1 MRLKRRI
8 FFVINVSEKGYLSV
22 EKIDKVF
29 LLVKNHISDYFQNFG
44 KFFKRVLLLFTQDY
58 VETAMFILFCTI
70 ITAATTS
77 LLKKLLIKA
86 MMLVS
91 GVTYIAPV
99 NLKQVLFNPLSI
111 LMMLVFAVIVTLMS
125 LFEIAGLLHTFS
137 VAQAGCETNLTCMFM
152 AGFRACKKALNPRNW
167 PIMLFILVLF
177 PLTKILPLSG
187 STFKLI
193 LPGFVNQTIDY
204 TKWLN
209 VLYYVLY
216 WVLMLFLVIYL
227 FSINN
232 FVLRKESFF
241 KSCTKSRK
249 LCKGHVVEVLLN
261 LLILTAILNFAI
273 NSVSSIIVVNWE
285 ELMSFM
291 RRTGNVVAK
300 SEAVGT
306 YTYALRQIL
315 KSFVSPAINNAAL
328 TVLFYK
334 FLDDK
339 TKKETVSS
347 EVHELKEYSMK
358 RTVAFVVSLAVVSL
372 VIVGVI
378 TYRYAYLF
386 ESVDRPLVCA
396 HRGDNVNAPEN
407 TMPAFELAASE
418 NLKWIEL
425 DVHQTSDGVIVCN
438 HDSTIKRVTGRN
450 IAIHDITYEDLSK
463 IELGSWMPGEYEHV
477 KIATLRE
484 ALELAKEN
492 GMSVQVELKGHPDD
506 KNFEENVLE
515 VINSTGMH
523 DDVMVICQDASRLER
538 IMELDPTITKGYC
551 MVIAVGDLNDI
562 EYTDNIT
569 IEESYVTPELVRAMH
584 EKGIKVFCWTVDL
597 DDTVQYLVSC
607 DVDVIGTDNPM
618 LINNALDKADYSGGL
633 SRACHI
639 LMHMIANMDK

>member
-1 MRLKRRI
+1 M
-8 FFVINVSEKGYLSV
+8 

-29 LLVKNHISDYFQNFG
+29 LILRRRITEYFQGFG
-44 KFFKRVLLLFTQDY
+44 RFFKRVLLLFTQDY
-58 VETAMFILFCTI
+58 VETALFILFCTI

-77 LLKKLLIKA
+77 ILKKLLVKA

-99 NLKQVLFNPLSI
+99 NLKQVLLNPLSI
-111 LMMLVFAVIVTLMS
+111 IMMLLFAVIVTLMS

-137 VAQAGCETNLTCMFM
+137 VAQAGRETNLTCMFM
-152 AGFRACKKALNPRNW
+152 AGFRACWKALNPRNW
-167 PIMLFILVLF
+167 PIMVFILVLV
-177 PLTKILPLSG
+177 PLTKLLPLSG

-216 WVLMLFLVIYL
+216 WVLILFLAVYI
-227 FSINN
+227 FSING
-232 FVLRKESFF
+232 FVLQKESFF
-241 KSCTKSRK
+241 KSCSKSRK
-249 LCKGHVVEVLLN
+249 LCKGHVIEVLLN
-261 LLILTAILNFAI
+261 MFLLTVILNFAI
-273 NSVSSIIVVNWE
+273 NSVSSIIVVNGE

-306 YTYALRQIL
+306 YTYALRQVL
-315 KSFVSPAINNAAL
+315 KSFLSPAINNAAL

-372 VIVGVI
+372 AIIGVM
-378 TYRYAYLF
+378 TYRYSYLF

-450 IAIHDITYEDLSK
+450 LAIHDATYEDLSK
-463 IELGSWMPGEYEHV
+463 IELGPWMPGEYEHV
-477 KIATLRE
+477 HICTLRE

-492 GMSVQVELKGHPDD
+492 DMNVQVELKGHPAD
-506 KNFEENVLE
+506 KNFEENVIK
-515 VINSTGMH
+515 VINETGMH
-523 DDVMVICQDASRLER
+523 DNVMIIAQDASRLMR
-538 IMELDPTITKGYC
+538 VMEIDPTITKGYC

-569 IEESYVTPELVRAMH
+569 IEETYVTPELVRAMH

-633 SRACHI
+633 SRAAHI

>member
-1 MRLKRRI
+1 MKRRI
-8 FFVINVSEKGYLSV
+8 FIHIDRFPGKGIRM

-29 LLVKNHISDYFQNFG
+29 LILRRRITEYFQGFG
-44 KFFKRVLLLFTQDY
+44 RFFKRVLLLFTQDY
-58 VETAMFILFCTI
+58 VETALFILFCTI

-77 LLKKLLIKA
+77 ILKKLLVKA

-99 NLKQVLFNPLSI
+99 NLKQVLLNPLSI
-111 LMMLVFAVIVTLMS
+111 IMMLLFAVIVTLMS

-137 VAQAGCETNLTCMFM
+137 VAQAGRETNLTCMFM
-152 AGFRACKKALNPRNW
+152 AGFRACWKALNPRNW
-167 PIMLFILVLF
+167 PIMVFILVLV
-177 PLTKILPLSG
+177 PLTKLLPLSG

-216 WVLMLFLVIYL
+216 WVLILFLAVYI
-227 FSINN
+227 FSING
-232 FVLRKESFF
+232 FVLQKESFF
-241 KSCTKSRK
+241 KSCSKSRK
-249 LCKGHVVEVLLN
+249 LCKGHVIEVLLN
-261 LLILTAILNFAI
+261 MFLLTVILNFVI
-273 NSVSSIIVVNWE
+273 NSVSSIIVVNGE

-306 YTYALRQIL
+306 YTYALRQVL
-315 KSFVSPAINNAAL
+315 KSFLSPAINNAAL

-347 EVHELKEYSMK
+347 EVHELKDYSMK

-372 VIVGVI
+372 AIIGVM
-378 TYRYAYLF
+378 TYRYSYLF

-450 IAIHDITYEDLSK
+450 LAIHDVTYEDLSK
-463 IELGSWMPGEYEHV
+463 IELGPWMPGEYEHV
-477 KIATLRE
+477 HICTLRE

-492 GMSVQVELKGHPDD
+492 DMNVQVELKGHPAD
-506 KNFEENVLE
+506 KNFEENVIK
-515 VINSTGMH
+515 VINETGMH
-523 DDVMVICQDASRLER
+523 DNVMIIAQDASRLMR
-538 IMELDPTITKGYC
+538 VMEIDPTITKGYC

-569 IEESYVTPELVRAMH
+569 IEETYVTPELVRAMH

-633 SRACHI
+633 SRAAHI

>member
-1 MRLKRRI
+1 M
-8 FFVINVSEKGYLSV
+8 

-29 LLVKNHISDYFQNFG
+29 LILRRRITEYFQGFG
-44 KFFKRVLLLFTQDY
+44 RFFKRVLLLFTQDY
-58 VETAMFILFCTI
+58 VETALFILFCTI

-77 LLKKLLIKA
+77 ILKKLLVKA

-99 NLKQVLFNPLSI
+99 NLKQVLLNPLSI
-111 LMMLVFAVIVTLMS
+111 IMMLLFAVIVTLMS

-137 VAQAGCETNLTCMFM
+137 VAQAGRETNLTCMFM
-152 AGFRACKKALNPRNW
+152 AGFRACWKALNPRNW
-167 PIMLFILVLF
+167 PIMVFILVLV
-177 PLTKILPLSG
+177 PLTKLLPLSG

-216 WVLMLFLVIYL
+216 WVLILFLAVYI
-227 FSINN
+227 FSING
-232 FVLRKESFF
+232 FVLQKESFF
-241 KSCTKSRK
+241 KSCSKSRK
-249 LCKGHVVEVLLN
+249 LCKGHVIEVLLN
-261 LLILTAILNFAI
+261 MFLLTVILNFVI
-273 NSVSSIIVVNWE
+273 NSVSSIIVVNGE

-306 YTYALRQIL
+306 YTYALRQVL
-315 KSFVSPAINNAAL
+315 KSFLSPAINNAAL

-347 EVHELKEYSMK
+347 EVHELKDYSMK

-372 VIVGVI
+372 AIIGVM
-378 TYRYAYLF
+378 TYRYSYLF

-450 IAIHDITYEDLSK
+450 LAIHDVTYEDLSK
-463 IELGSWMPGEYEHV
+463 IELGPWMPGEYEHV
-477 KIATLRE
+477 HICTLRE

-492 GMSVQVELKGHPDD
+492 DMNVQVELKGHPAD
-506 KNFEENVLE
+506 KNFEENVIK
-515 VINSTGMH
+515 VINETGMH
-523 DDVMVICQDASRLER
+523 DNVMIIAQDASRLMR
-538 IMELDPTITKGYC
+538 VMEIDPTITKGYC

-569 IEESYVTPELVRAMH
+569 IEETYVTPELVRAMH

-633 SRACHI
+633 SRAAHI

>member
-1 MRLKRRI
+1 M
-8 FFVINVSEKGYLSV
+8 

-29 LLVKNHISDYFQNFG
+29 LILRRRITEYFQGFG
-44 KFFKRVLLLFTQDY
+44 RFFKRVLLLFTQDY
-58 VETAMFILFCTI
+58 VETALFILFCTI

-77 LLKKLLIKA
+77 ILKKLLVKA

-99 NLKQVLFNPLSI
+99 NLKQVLLNPLSI
-111 LMMLVFAVIVTLMS
+111 IMMLLFAVIVTLMS

-137 VAQAGCETNLTCMFM
+137 VAQAGRETNLTCMFM
-152 AGFRACKKALNPRNW
+152 AGFRACWKALNPRNW
-167 PIMLFILVLF
+167 PIMVFILVLV
-177 PLTKILPLSG
+177 PLTKLLPLSG

-216 WVLMLFLVIYL
+216 WVLILFLAVYI
-227 FSINN
+227 FSING
-232 FVLRKESFF
+232 FVLQKESFF
-241 KSCTKSRK
+241 KSCSKSRK
-249 LCKGHVVEVLLN
+249 LCKGHVIEVLLN
-261 LLILTAILNFAI
+261 MFLLTVILNFVI
-273 NSVSSIIVVNWE
+273 NSVSSIIVVNGE

-306 YTYALRQIL
+306 YTYALRQVI
-315 KSFVSPAINNAAL
+315 KSFLSPAINDAAL

-334 FLDDK
+334 CLDDK

-372 VIVGVI
+372 AIIGVM
-378 TYRYAYLF
+378 TYRYSYLF

-450 IAIHDITYEDLSK
+450 LAIHDVTYEDLSK
-463 IELGSWMPGEYEHV
+463 IELGPWMPGEYEHV
-477 KIATLRE
+477 HICTLRE

-492 GMSVQVELKGHPDD
+492 DMNVQVELKGHPAD
-506 KNFEENVLE
+506 KNFEENVIK
-515 VINSTGMH
+515 VINETGMH
-523 DDVMVICQDASRLER
+523 DNVMIIAQDASRLMR
-538 IMELDPTITKGYC
+538 VMEIDPTITKGYC

-569 IEESYVTPELVRAMH
+569 IEETYVTPELVRAMH

-633 SRACHI
+633 SRAAHI

>member
-1 MRLKRRI
+1 M
-8 FFVINVSEKGYLSV
+8 

-29 LLVKNHISDYFQNFG
+29 MMLRRRVTELFQSFG
-44 KFFKRVLLLFTQDY
+44 HFFKRVLLLFTQDY
-58 VETAMFILFCTI
+58 VETALFILFCTI

-77 LLKKLLIKA
+77 LLKKLLVRA

-91 GVTYIAPV
+91 GETYIAPV
-99 NLKQVLFNPLSI
+99 NLNKVLLNPLSI
-111 LMMLVFAVIVTLMS
+111 LMMLIFAVIVTLMS

-137 VAQAGCETNLTCMFM
+137 VAQAGRETNLTCMFM
-152 AGFRACKKALNPRNW
+152 AGFRACWKALNPRNW
-167 PIMLFILVLF
+167 PIMIFILVLF
-177 PLTKILPLSG
+177 PLTKLLPLSG
-187 STFKLI
+187 STFKLV

-209 VLYYVLY
+209 VLYIVLY
-216 WVLMLFLVIYL
+216 WVLILFLAVYI
-227 FSINN
+227 FSVNG
-232 FVLRKESFF
+232 FVLQKESFF
-241 KSCTKSRK
+241 KSCSKSRK
-249 LCKGHVVEVLLN
+249 LCKGHVIEVLFN
-261 LLILTAILNFAI
+261 MFLLTVILNFAI
-273 NSVSSIIVVNWE
+273 NSISSILVVNGE
-285 ELMSFM
+285 ELMSFF

-315 KSFVSPAINNAAL
+315 KSFLSPAINNAAL

-372 VIVGVI
+372 CIIGFM

-450 IAIHDITYEDLSK
+450 LAIHDVTYEELSK
-463 IELGSWMPGEYEHV
+463 IELGPWMPGEYEHV
-477 KIATLRE
+477 HICTLRE

-492 GMSVQVELKGHPDD
+492 DMNVQVELKGHPAD
-506 KNFEENVLE
+506 KNFEENVLA
-515 VINSTGMH
+515 VINETGMH
-523 DDVMVICQDASRLER
+523 DNVMVIAQDASRLKR
-538 IMELDPTITKGYC
+538 VMKLDPTITKGYC
-551 MVIAVGDLNDI
+551 MVIAVGDLYDI

-618 LINNALDKADYSGGL
+618 LINNALDKADYTGGL
-633 SRACHI
+633 SRIGHI

>member
-1 MRLKRRI
+1 M
-8 FFVINVSEKGYLSV
+8 

-29 LLVKNHISDYFQNFG
+29 AILKRHVADYFQGFG
-44 KFFKRVLLLFTQDY
+44 HFFKRVLLLFTQDY
-58 VETAMFILFCTI
+58 IETALFILFCTI
-70 ITAATTS
+70 ITASATS
-77 LLKKLLIKA
+77 ILKKLLVKA

-111 LMMLVFAVIVTLMS
+111 LMMLIFAVIVTLMS

-152 AGFRACKKALNPRNW
+152 AGFRACKKALHPRNW
-167 PIMLFILVLF
+167 PIMIFILVLF
-177 PLTKILPLSG
+177 PLTKLLPLSG

-209 VLYYVLY
+209 VLYIVLY
-216 WVLMLFLVIYL
+216 WVLILFLAVYI
-227 FSINN
+227 FSVNG
-232 FVLRKESFF
+232 FVLQKDSFF
-241 KSCTKSRK
+241 KSCSKSRK
-249 LCKGHVVEVLLN
+249 LCKGHVIEVLLN
-261 LLILTAILNFAI
+261 MFILTLILNFAI
-273 NSVSSIIVVNWE
+273 NSVSSILVVNSE
-285 ELMSFM
+285 ELMSFL

-315 KSFVSPAINNAAL
+315 KSFLSPAINNAAL

-339 TKKETVSS
+339 TKKETVSN
-347 EVHELKEYSMK
+347 EVHQLKQYSMK
-358 RTVAFVVSLAVVSL
+358 RTVAFVVSLAVLSL
-372 VIVGVI
+372 IIIGAM
-378 TYRYAYLF
+378 TYRYSYLF

-450 IAIHDITYEDLSK
+450 LAIHDVTYEELSR
-463 IELGSWMPGEYEHV
+463 IELGPWMPGEYEHV
-477 KIATLRE
+477 HICTLRE

-492 GMSVQVELKGHPDD
+492 DMNVQVELKGHADD
-506 KNFEENVLE
+506 KNFEENVLA
-515 VINSTGMH
+515 VINETGMH
-523 DDVMVICQDASRLER
+523 DDVMVICQDASRLQR

-633 SRACHI
+633 ARAAHI

>member
-1 MRLKRRI
+1 MLRRR
-8 FFVINVSEKGYLSV
+8 VTEL
-22 EKIDKVF
+22 
-29 LLVKNHISDYFQNFG
+29 FQSFG
-44 KFFKRVLLLFTQDY
+44 HFFKRVLLLFTQDY
-58 VETAMFILFCTI
+58 VETALFILFCTI

-77 LLKKLLIKA
+77 LLKKLLVRA

-91 GVTYIAPV
+91 GETYIAPV
-99 NLKQVLFNPLSI
+99 NLNKVLLNPLSI
-111 LMMLVFAVIVTLMS
+111 LMMLIFAVIVTLMS

-137 VAQAGCETNLTCMFM
+137 VAQAGRETNLTCMFM
-152 AGFRACKKALNPRNW
+152 AGFRACWKALNPRNW
-167 PIMLFILVLF
+167 PIMIFILVLF
-177 PLTKILPLSG
+177 PLTKLLPLSG
-187 STFKLI
+187 STFKLV

-209 VLYYVLY
+209 VLYIVLY
-216 WVLMLFLVIYL
+216 WVLILFLAVYI
-227 FSINN
+227 FSVNG
-232 FVLRKESFF
+232 FVLQKESFF
-241 KSCTKSRK
+241 KSCSKSRK
-249 LCKGHVVEVLLN
+249 LCKGHVIEVLFN
-261 LLILTAILNFAI
+261 MFLLTVILNFAI
-273 NSVSSIIVVNWE
+273 NSISSILVVNGE
-285 ELMSFM
+285 ELMSFF

-315 KSFVSPAINNAAL
+315 KSFLSPAINNAAL

-372 VIVGVI
+372 CIIGFM

-450 IAIHDITYEDLSK
+450 LAIHDVTYEELSK
-463 IELGSWMPGEYEHV
+463 IELGPWMPGEYEHV
-477 KIATLRE
+477 HICTLRE

-492 GMSVQVELKGHPDD
+492 DMNVQVELKGHPAD
-506 KNFEENVLE
+506 KNFEENVLA
-515 VINSTGMH
+515 VINETGMH
-523 DDVMVICQDASRLER
+523 DNVMVIAQDASRLKR
-538 IMELDPTITKGYC
+538 VMKLDPTITKGYC
-551 MVIAVGDLNDI
+551 MVIAVGDLYDI

-618 LINNALDKADYSGGL
+618 LINNALDKADYTGGL
-633 SRACHI
+633 SRIGHI

>member
-1 MRLKRRI
+1 
-8 FFVINVSEKGYLSV
+8 
-22 EKIDKVF
+22 
-29 LLVKNHISDYFQNFG
+29 
-44 KFFKRVLLLFTQDY
+44 
-58 VETAMFILFCTI
+58 
-70 ITAATTS
+70 
-77 LLKKLLIKA
+77 
-86 MMLVS
+86 
-91 GVTYIAPV
+91 
-99 NLKQVLFNPLSI
+99 
-111 LMMLVFAVIVTLMS
+111 
-125 LFEIAGLLHTFS
+125 
-137 VAQAGCETNLTCMFM
+137 M
-152 AGFRACKKALNPRNW
+152 AGFRACWKALNPRNW
-167 PIMLFILVLF
+167 PMMIFILVLF
-177 PLTKILPLSG
+177 PLTKLLPLSG

-209 VLYYVLY
+209 ILYIVLY
-216 WVLMLFLVIYL
+216 WVLIIFLTVYI
-227 FSINN
+227 FSING
-232 FVLRKESFF
+232 FVLQKESFF
-241 KSCTKSRK
+241 KSCSLSRK
-249 LCKGHVVEVLLN
+249 LCKGHLIEVFLNMFLL
-261 LLILTAILNFAI
+261 TVILNFAI
-273 NSVSSIIVVNWE
+273 NSVSSIIVVNGE

-306 YTYALRQIL
+306 YTYALRQVL
-315 KSFVSPAINNAAL
+315 KSFLSPAINNAAL

-372 VIVGVI
+372 AIIGVM
-378 TYRYAYLF
+378 TYRYAYLL

-450 IAIHDITYEDLSK
+450 LAIHDATYEDLSK
-463 IELGSWMPGEYEHV
+463 IELGPWMPGEYEHV
-477 KIATLRE
+477 HICTLRE

-492 GMSVQVELKGHPDD
+492 DMNVQVELKGHPAD
-506 KNFEENVLE
+506 KNFEENVIK
-515 VINSTGMH
+515 VINETGMH
-523 DDVMVICQDASRLER
+523 DNVMIIAQDASRLMR
-538 IMELDPTITKGYC
+538 VMEIDPTITKGYC

-569 IEESYVTPELVRAMH
+569 IEETYVTPELVRAMH

-633 SRACHI
+633 SRAAHI

>member
-1 MRLKRRI
+1 MKRRI
-8 FFVINVSEKGYLSV
+8 FIHIDRFPGKGIRM

-29 LLVKNHISDYFQNFG
+29 LILRRRITEYFQGFG
-44 KFFKRVLLLFTQDY
+44 RFFKRVLLLFTQDY
-58 VETAMFILFCTI
+58 VETALFILFCTI

-77 LLKKLLIKA
+77 ILKKLLVKA

-99 NLKQVLFNPLSI
+99 NLKQVLLNPLSI
-111 LMMLVFAVIVTLMS
+111 IMMLLFAVIVTLMS

-137 VAQAGCETNLTCMFM
+137 VAQAGRETNLTCMFM
-152 AGFRACKKALNPRNW
+152 AGFRACWKALNPRNW
-167 PIMLFILVLF
+167 PIMVFILVLV
-177 PLTKILPLSG
+177 PLTKLLPLSG

-216 WVLMLFLVIYL
+216 WVLILFLAVYI
-227 FSINN
+227 FSING
-232 FVLRKESFF
+232 FVLQKESFF
-241 KSCTKSRK
+241 KSCSKSRK
-249 LCKGHVVEVLLN
+249 LCKGHVIEVLLN
-261 LLILTAILNFAI
+261 MFLLTVILNFTI
-273 NSVSSIIVVNWE
+273 NSVSSIIVVNGE

-306 YTYALRQIL
+306 YTYALRQVL
-315 KSFVSPAINNAAL
+315 KSFLSPAINNAAL

-372 VIVGVI
+372 AIIGVM
-378 TYRYAYLF
+378 TYRYSYLF

-450 IAIHDITYEDLSK
+450 LAIHDVTYEDLSK
-463 IELGSWMPGEYEHV
+463 IELGPWMPGEYEHV
-477 KIATLRE
+477 HICTLRE

-492 GMSVQVELKGHPDD
+492 DMNVQVELKGHPAD
-506 KNFEENVLE
+506 KNFEENVIK
-515 VINSTGMH
+515 VINETGMH
-523 DDVMVICQDASRLER
+523 DNVMIIAQDASRLMR
-538 IMELDPTITKGYC
+538 VMEIDPTITKGYC

-569 IEESYVTPELVRAMH
+569 IEETYVTPELVRAMH
-584 EKGIKVFCWTVDL
+584 ENGIKVFCWTVDL

-633 SRACHI
+633 SRAAHI

>member
-1 MRLKRRI
+1 MMLRRR
-8 FFVINVSEKGYLSV
+8 VTEL
-22 EKIDKVF
+22 
-29 LLVKNHISDYFQNFG
+29 FQSFG
-44 KFFKRVLLLFTQDY
+44 HFFKRVLLLFTQDY
-58 VETAMFILFCTI
+58 VETALFILFCTI

-77 LLKKLLIKA
+77 LLKKLLVRA

-91 GVTYIAPV
+91 GETYIAPV
-99 NLKQVLFNPLSI
+99 NLNKVLLNPLSI
-111 LMMLVFAVIVTLMS
+111 LMMLIFAVIVTLMS

-137 VAQAGCETNLTCMFM
+137 VAQAGRETNLTCMFM
-152 AGFRACKKALNPRNW
+152 AGFRACWKALNPRNW
-167 PIMLFILVLF
+167 PIMIFILVLF
-177 PLTKILPLSG
+177 PLTKLLPLSG
-187 STFKLI
+187 STFKLV

-209 VLYYVLY
+209 VLYIVLY
-216 WVLMLFLVIYL
+216 WVLILFLAVYI
-227 FSINN
+227 FSVNG
-232 FVLRKESFF
+232 FVLQKESFF
-241 KSCTKSRK
+241 KSCSKSRK
-249 LCKGHVVEVLLN
+249 LCKGHVIEVLFN
-261 LLILTAILNFAI
+261 MFLLTVILNFAI
-273 NSVSSIIVVNWE
+273 NSISSILVVNGE
-285 ELMSFM
+285 ELMSFF

-315 KSFVSPAINNAAL
+315 KSFLSPAINNAAL

-372 VIVGVI
+372 CIIGFM

-450 IAIHDITYEDLSK
+450 LAIHDVTYEELSK
-463 IELGSWMPGEYEHV
+463 IELGPWMPGEYEHV
-477 KIATLRE
+477 HICTLRE

-492 GMSVQVELKGHPDD
+492 DMNVQVELKGHPAD
-506 KNFEENVLE
+506 KNFEENVLA
-515 VINSTGMH
+515 VINETGMH
-523 DDVMVICQDASRLER
+523 DNVMVIAQDASRLKR
-538 IMELDPTITKGYC
+538 VMKLDPTITKGYC
-551 MVIAVGDLNDI
+551 MVIAVGDLYDI
-562 EYTDNIT
+562 EYTDNIA

-618 LINNALDKADYSGGL
+618 LINNALDKADYTGGL
-633 SRACHI
+633 SRIGHI

>member
-1 MRLKRRI
+1 M
-8 FFVINVSEKGYLSV
+8 

-29 LLVKNHISDYFQNFG
+29 LILRRRITEYFQGFG
-44 KFFKRVLLLFTQDY
+44 RFFKRVLLLFTQDY
-58 VETAMFILFCTI
+58 VETALFILFCTI

-77 LLKKLLIKA
+77 ILKKLLVKA

-99 NLKQVLFNPLSI
+99 NLKQVLLNPLSI
-111 LMMLVFAVIVTLMS
+111 IMMLLFAVIVTLMS

-137 VAQAGCETNLTCMFM
+137 VAQAGRETNLTCMFM
-152 AGFRACKKALNPRNW
+152 AGFRACWKALNPRNW
-167 PIMLFILVLF
+167 PIMVFILVLV
-177 PLTKILPLSG
+177 PLTKLLPLSG

-216 WVLMLFLVIYL
+216 WVLILFLAVYI
-227 FSINN
+227 FSING
-232 FVLRKESFF
+232 FVLQKESFF
-241 KSCTKSRK
+241 KSCSKSRK
-249 LCKGHVVEVLLN
+249 LCKGHVIEVLLN
-261 LLILTAILNFAI
+261 MFLLTVILNFVI
-273 NSVSSIIVVNWE
+273 NSVSSIIVVNGE

-306 YTYALRQIL
+306 YTYALRQVL
-315 KSFVSPAINNAAL
+315 KSFLSPAINNAAL

-372 VIVGVI
+372 AIIGVM
-378 TYRYAYLF
+378 TYRYSYLF

-450 IAIHDITYEDLSK
+450 LAIHDVTYEDLSK
-463 IELGSWMPGEYEHV
+463 IELGPWMPGEYEHV
-477 KIATLRE
+477 HICTLRE

-492 GMSVQVELKGHPDD
+492 DMNVQVELKGHPAD
-506 KNFEENVLE
+506 KNFEENVIN
-515 VINSTGMH
+515 VINETGMH
-523 DDVMVICQDASRLER
+523 DNVMIIAQDASRLMR
-538 IMELDPTITKGYC
+538 VMEIDPTITKGYC

-569 IEESYVTPELVRAMH
+569 IEETYVTPELVRAMH

-633 SRACHI
+633 SRAAHI

>member
-1 MRLKRRI
+1 M
-8 FFVINVSEKGYLSV
+8 

-29 LLVKNHISDYFQNFG
+29 LILRRRITEYFQGFG
-44 KFFKRVLLLFTQDY
+44 RFFKRVLLLFTQDY
-58 VETAMFILFCTI
+58 VETALFILFCTI

-77 LLKKLLIKA
+77 ILKKLLVKA

-111 LMMLVFAVIVTLMS
+111 IMMLLFAVIVTLMS

-137 VAQAGCETNLTCMFM
+137 VAQAGRETNLTCMFM
-152 AGFRACKKALNPRNW
+152 AGFRACWKALNPRNW
-167 PIMLFILVLF
+167 PIMVFILVLV
-177 PLTKILPLSG
+177 PLTKLLPLSG

-216 WVLMLFLVIYL
+216 WVLILFLAVYI
-227 FSINN
+227 FSING
-232 FVLRKESFF
+232 FVLQKESFF
-241 KSCTKSRK
+241 KSCSKSRK
-249 LCKGHVVEVLLN
+249 LCKGHVIEVLLN
-261 LLILTAILNFAI
+261 MFLLTVILNFAI
-273 NSVSSIIVVNWE
+273 NSVSSIIVVNGE

-306 YTYALRQIL
+306 YTYALRQVL
-315 KSFVSPAINNAAL
+315 KSFLSPAINNAAL

-372 VIVGVI
+372 AIIGVM
-378 TYRYAYLF
+378 TYRYSYLF

-450 IAIHDITYEDLSK
+450 LAIHDVTYEDLSK
-463 IELGSWMPGEYEHV
+463 IELGPWMPGEYEHV
-477 KIATLRE
+477 HICTLRE

-492 GMSVQVELKGHPDD
+492 DMNVQVELKGHPAD
-506 KNFEENVLE
+506 KNFEENVIK
-515 VINSTGMH
+515 VINETGMH
-523 DDVMVICQDASRLER
+523 DNVMIIAQDASRLMR
-538 IMELDPTITKGYC
+538 VMEIDPTITKGYC

-569 IEESYVTPELVRAMH
+569 IEETYVTPELVRAMH

-633 SRACHI
+633 SRAAHI

>member
-1 MRLKRRI
+1 MKRRI
-8 FFVINVSEKGYLSV
+8 FIHIDRFPGKGIRM

-29 LLVKNHISDYFQNFG
+29 LILRRRITEYFQGFG
-44 KFFKRVLLLFTQDY
+44 RFFERVLLLFTQDY
-58 VETAMFILFCTI
+58 VETALFILFCTI

-77 LLKKLLIKA
+77 ILKKLLVKG

-99 NLKQVLFNPLSI
+99 NLKQVLLNPLSI
-111 LMMLVFAVIVTLMS
+111 IMMLLFAVIVTLMS

-137 VAQAGCETNLTCMFM
+137 VAQAGREMNLTCMFM
-152 AGFRACKKALNPRNW
+152 AGFRACWKALNPRNW
-167 PIMLFILVLF
+167 PIMVFILVLV
-177 PLTKILPLSG
+177 PLTKLLPLSG

-216 WVLMLFLVIYL
+216 WVLILFLAVYI
-227 FSINN
+227 FSING
-232 FVLRKESFF
+232 FVLQKESFF
-241 KSCTKSRK
+241 KSCSKSRK
-249 LCKGHVVEVLLN
+249 LCKGHVIEVLLN
-261 LLILTAILNFAI
+261 MFLLTVILNFTI
-273 NSVSSIIVVNWE
+273 NSVSSIIVVNGE

-306 YTYALRQIL
+306 YTYALRQVL
-315 KSFVSPAINNAAL
+315 KSFLSPAINNAAL

-372 VIVGVI
+372 AIIGVM
-378 TYRYAYLF
+378 TYRYSYLF

-450 IAIHDITYEDLSK
+450 LAIHDVTYEDLSK
-463 IELGSWMPGEYEHV
+463 IELGPWMPGEYEHV
-477 KIATLRE
+477 HICTLRE

-492 GMSVQVELKGHPDD
+492 DMNVQVELKGHPAD
-506 KNFEENVLE
+506 KNFEENVIK
-515 VINSTGMH
+515 VINETGMH
-523 DDVMVICQDASRLER
+523 DNVMIIAQDASRLMR
-538 IMELDPTITKGYC
+538 VMEIDPTITKGYC

-569 IEESYVTPELVRAMH
+569 IEETYVTPELVRAMH

-633 SRACHI
+633 SRAAHI

>member
-1 MRLKRRI
+1 M
-8 FFVINVSEKGYLSV
+8 

-29 LLVKNHISDYFQNFG
+29 LILRRRITEYFQGFG
-44 KFFKRVLLLFTQDY
+44 RFFKRVLLLFTQDY
-58 VETAMFILFCTI
+58 VETALFILFCTI

-77 LLKKLLIKA
+77 ILKKLLVKA

-111 LMMLVFAVIVTLMS
+111 IMMLLFAVIVTLMS

-137 VAQAGCETNLTCMFM
+137 VAQAGRETNLTCMFM
-152 AGFRACKKALNPRNW
+152 AGFRACWKALNPRNW
-167 PIMLFILVLF
+167 PIMVFILVLV
-177 PLTKILPLSG
+177 PLTKLLPLSG

-216 WVLMLFLVIYL
+216 WVLILFLAVYI
-227 FSINN
+227 FSING
-232 FVLRKESFF
+232 FVLQKESFF
-241 KSCTKSRK
+241 KSCSKSRK
-249 LCKGHVVEVLLN
+249 LCKGHVIEVLLN
-261 LLILTAILNFAI
+261 MFLLTVILNFVI
-273 NSVSSIIVVNWE
+273 NSVSSIIVVNGE

-306 YTYALRQIL
+306 YTYALRQVL
-315 KSFVSPAINNAAL
+315 KSFLSPAINNAAL

-372 VIVGVI
+372 AIIGVM
-378 TYRYAYLF
+378 TYRYSYLF

-450 IAIHDITYEDLSK
+450 LAIHDVTYEDLSK
-463 IELGSWMPGEYEHV
+463 IELGPWMPGEYEHV
-477 KIATLRE
+477 HICTLRE

-492 GMSVQVELKGHPDD
+492 DMNVQVELKGHPAD
-506 KNFEENVLE
+506 KNFEENVIK
-515 VINSTGMH
+515 VINETGMH
-523 DDVMVICQDASRLER
+523 DNVMIIAQDASRLMR
-538 IMELDPTITKGYC
+538 VMEIDPTITKGYC

-569 IEESYVTPELVRAMH
+569 IEETYVTPELVRAMH

-633 SRACHI
+633 SRAAHI

>member
-1 MRLKRRI
+1 MKRRI
-8 FFVINVSEKGYLSV
+8 FIHIDRFPGKGIRM

-29 LLVKNHISDYFQNFG
+29 LILRRRITEYFQGFG
-44 KFFKRVLLLFTQDY
+44 RFFKRVLLLFTQDY
-58 VETAMFILFCTI
+58 VETALFILFCTI

-77 LLKKLLIKA
+77 ILKKLLVKA

-99 NLKQVLFNPLSI
+99 NLKQVLLNPLSI
-111 LMMLVFAVIVTLMS
+111 IMMLLFAVIVTLMS

-137 VAQAGCETNLTCMFM
+137 VAQAGRETNLTCMFM
-152 AGFRACKKALNPRNW
+152 AGFRACWKALNPRNW
-167 PIMLFILVLF
+167 PIMVFILVLV
-177 PLTKILPLSG
+177 PLTKLLPLSG

-216 WVLMLFLVIYL
+216 WVLILFLAVYI
-227 FSINN
+227 FSING
-232 FVLRKESFF
+232 FVLQKESFF
-241 KSCTKSRK
+241 KSCSKSRK
-249 LCKGHVVEVLLN
+249 ICKGHVIEVLLN
-261 LLILTAILNFAI
+261 MFLLTVILNFAI
-273 NSVSSIIVVNWE
+273 NSVSSIIVVNGE

-306 YTYALRQIL
+306 YTYALRQVL
-315 KSFVSPAINNAAL
+315 KSFLSPAINNAAL

-372 VIVGVI
+372 AIIGVM
-378 TYRYAYLF
+378 TYRYSYLF

-450 IAIHDITYEDLSK
+450 LAIHDVTYEDLSK
-463 IELGSWMPGEYEHV
+463 IELGPWMPGEYEHV
-477 KIATLRE
+477 HICTLRE

-492 GMSVQVELKGHPDD
+492 DMNVQVELKGHPAD
-506 KNFEENVLE
+506 KNFEENVIK
-515 VINSTGMH
+515 VINETGMH
-523 DDVMVICQDASRLER
+523 DNVMIIAQDASRLMR
-538 IMELDPTITKGYC
+538 VMEIDPTITKGYC

-569 IEESYVTPELVRAMH
+569 IEETYVTPELVRAMH

-633 SRACHI
+633 SRAAHI

>member
-1 MRLKRRI
+1 M
-8 FFVINVSEKGYLSV
+8 

-29 LLVKNHISDYFQNFG
+29 LILRRRIVEYFQGFG
-44 KFFKRVLLLFTQDY
+44 RFFKRVLLLFTQDY
-58 VETAMFILFCTI
+58 VETALFILFCTI

-77 LLKKLLIKA
+77 ILKKLLVKG

-99 NLKQVLFNPLSI
+99 NLKQVLLNPLSI
-111 LMMLVFAVIVTLMS
+111 IMMLLFAVIVTLMS

-137 VAQAGCETNLTCMFM
+137 VAQAGRETNLTCMFM
-152 AGFRACKKALNPRNW
+152 AGFRACWKALNPRNW
-167 PIMLFILVLF
+167 PIMVFILVLV
-177 PLTKILPLSG
+177 PLTKLLPLSG

-216 WVLMLFLVIYL
+216 WVLILFLAVYI
-227 FSINN
+227 FSING
-232 FVLRKESFF
+232 FVLQKESFF
-241 KSCTKSRK
+241 KSCSKSRK
-249 LCKGHVVEVLLN
+249 LCKGHVIEVLLN
-261 LLILTAILNFAI
+261 MFLLTVILNFAI
-273 NSVSSIIVVNWE
+273 NSVSSIIVVNGE

-306 YTYALRQIL
+306 YTYALRQVL
-315 KSFVSPAINNAAL
+315 KSFLSPAINNAAL

-339 TKKETVSS
+339 TMKETVSS

-372 VIVGVI
+372 AIIGVM
-378 TYRYAYLF
+378 TYRYSYLF

-450 IAIHDITYEDLSK
+450 LAIHDVTYEDLSK
-463 IELGSWMPGEYEHV
+463 IELGPWMPGEYEHV
-477 KIATLRE
+477 HICTLKE

-492 GMSVQVELKGHPDD
+492 DMNVQVELKGHPAD
-506 KNFEENVLE
+506 KNFEENVIK
-515 VINSTGMH
+515 VINETGMH
-523 DDVMVICQDASRLER
+523 DNVMIIAQDASRLMR
-538 IMELDPTITKGYC
+538 VMEIDPTITKGYC

-569 IEESYVTPELVRAMH
+569 IEETYVTPELVRAMH

-633 SRACHI
+633 SRAAHI

>member
-1 MRLKRRI
+1 M
-8 FFVINVSEKGYLSV
+8 

-29 LLVKNHISDYFQNFG
+29 LILRRRIIEYFQGFG
-44 KFFKRVLLLFTQDY
+44 RFFKRVLLLFTQDY
-58 VETAMFILFCTI
+58 VETALFILFCTI

-77 LLKKLLIKA
+77 ILKKLLVKG

-99 NLKQVLFNPLSI
+99 NLKQVLLNPLSI
-111 LMMLVFAVIVTLMS
+111 IMMLLFAVIVTLMS

-137 VAQAGCETNLTCMFM
+137 VAQAGRETNLTCMFM
-152 AGFRACKKALNPRNW
+152 AGFRACWKALNPRNW
-167 PIMLFILVLF
+167 PIMVFILVLV
-177 PLTKILPLSG
+177 PLTKLLPLSG

-216 WVLMLFLVIYL
+216 WVLILFLAVYI
-227 FSINN
+227 FSING
-232 FVLRKESFF
+232 FVLQKESFF
-241 KSCTKSRK
+241 KSCSKSRK
-249 LCKGHVVEVLLN
+249 LCKGHVIEVLLN
-261 LLILTAILNFAI
+261 MFLLTVILNFAI
-273 NSVSSIIVVNWE
+273 NSVSSIIVVNGE

-306 YTYALRQIL
+306 YTYALRQVL
-315 KSFVSPAINNAAL
+315 KSFLSPAINNAAL

-372 VIVGVI
+372 AIIGVM
-378 TYRYAYLF
+378 TYRYSYLF

-450 IAIHDITYEDLSK
+450 LAIHDVTYEDLSK
-463 IELGSWMPGEYEHV
+463 IELGPWMPGEYEHV
-477 KIATLRE
+477 HICTLRE

-492 GMSVQVELKGHPDD
+492 DMNVQVELKGHPAD
-506 KNFEENVLE
+506 KNFEENVIK
-515 VINSTGMH
+515 VINETGMH
-523 DDVMVICQDASRLER
+523 DNVMIIAQDASRLIR
-538 IMELDPTITKGYC
+538 VMEIDPTITKGYC

-569 IEESYVTPELVRAMH
+569 IEETYVTPELVRAMH

-633 SRACHI
+633 SRAAHI

>member
-1 MRLKRRI
+1 M
-8 FFVINVSEKGYLSV
+8 

-29 LLVKNHISDYFQNFG
+29 MILKRRVAELFQSFG
-44 KFFKRVLLLFTQDY
+44 QFFKRVLLLFTQDY
-58 VETAMFILFCTI
+58 VETALFIIFCTI
-70 ITAATTS
+70 INAAATS
-77 LLKKLLIKA
+77 LLKKLLVKA

-91 GVTYIAPV
+91 GETYIAPV
-99 NLKQVLFNPLSI
+99 NLNKVLLNPLSI
-111 LMMLVFAVIVTLMS
+111 IMMLIFAVIVTLMS

-152 AGFRACKKALNPRNW
+152 AGFRACWKALNPRNW
-167 PIMLFILVLF
+167 PIMIFILVLF
-177 PLTKILPLSG
+177 PLTKLLPLSG
-187 STFKLI
+187 STFKLV

-209 VLYYVLY
+209 ILYIVLY
-216 WVLMLFLVIYL
+216 WVLILFLAVYI
-227 FSINN
+227 FSVNG
-232 FVLRKESFF
+232 FVLQKESFF
-241 KSCTKSRK
+241 KSCSKSRK
-249 LCKGHVVEVLLN
+249 LCKGHVIEVLFN
-261 LLILTAILNFAI
+261 MFLLTVILNFAI
-273 NSVSSIIVVNWE
+273 NSISSILVVNGE
-285 ELMSFM
+285 ELMSFV

-306 YTYALRQIL
+306 YTYALRQVL
-315 KSFVSPAINNAAL
+315 KSFLSPAINNAAL

-347 EVHELKEYSMK
+347 EVHQLKNFSMK
-358 RTVAFVVSLAVVSL
+358 RTIAFVVSLAIVSL
-372 VIVGVI
+372 GIIGFM
-378 TYRYAYLF
+378 TYRYSYLF

-450 IAIHDITYEDLSK
+450 LAIHDVTYEDLSK
-463 IELGSWMPGEYEHV
+463 IELGPWMPGEYEHV
-477 KIATLRE
+477 HICTLRE

-492 GMSVQVELKGHPDD
+492 DMNVQVELKGHPAD
-506 KNFEENVLE
+506 KNFEENVLA
-515 VINSTGMH
+515 VINETGMH
-523 DDVMVICQDASRLER
+523 DNVMVIAQDASRLKR

-618 LINNALDKADYSGGL
+618 LINNALDKADYTGGL
-633 SRACHI
+633 SRIGHI

>member
-1 MRLKRRI
+1 M
-8 FFVINVSEKGYLSV
+8 

-29 LLVKNHISDYFQNFG
+29 LILRRRITEYFQGFG
-44 KFFKRVLLLFTQDY
+44 RFFKRVLLLFTQDY
-58 VETAMFILFCTI
+58 VETALFILFCTI

-77 LLKKLLIKA
+77 ILKKLLVKA

-99 NLKQVLFNPLSI
+99 NLKQVLLNPLSI
-111 LMMLVFAVIVTLMS
+111 IMMLLFAVIVTLMS

-137 VAQAGCETNLTCMFM
+137 VAQAGRETNLTCMFM
-152 AGFRACKKALNPRNW
+152 AGFRACWKALNPRNW
-167 PIMLFILVLF
+167 PIMVFILVLV
-177 PLTKILPLSG
+177 PLTKLLPLSG

-216 WVLMLFLVIYL
+216 WVLILFLAVYI
-227 FSINN
+227 FSING
-232 FVLRKESFF
+232 FVLQKESFF
-241 KSCTKSRK
+241 KSCSKSRK
-249 LCKGHVVEVLLN
+249 LCKGHVIEVLLN
-261 LLILTAILNFAI
+261 MFLLTVILNFTI
-273 NSVSSIIVVNWE
+273 NSVSSIIVVNGE

-306 YTYALRQIL
+306 YTYALRQVL
-315 KSFVSPAINNAAL
+315 KSFLSPAINNAAL

-372 VIVGVI
+372 AIIGVM
-378 TYRYAYLF
+378 TYRYSYLF

-450 IAIHDITYEDLSK
+450 LAIHDVTYEDLSK
-463 IELGSWMPGEYEHV
+463 IELGPWMPGEYEHV
-477 KIATLRE
+477 HICTLRE

-492 GMSVQVELKGHPDD
+492 DMNVQVELKGHPAD
-506 KNFEENVLE
+506 KNFEENVIK
-515 VINSTGMH
+515 VINETGMH
-523 DDVMVICQDASRLER
+523 DNVMIIAQDASRLMR
-538 IMELDPTITKGYC
+538 VMEIDPTITKGYC

-569 IEESYVTPELVRAMH
+569 IEETYVTPELVRAMH

-633 SRACHI
+633 SRAAHI

>member
-1 MRLKRRI
+1 M
-8 FFVINVSEKGYLSV
+8 

-29 LLVKNHISDYFQNFG
+29 LILRRRIVEYFQGFG
-44 KFFKRVLLLFTQDY
+44 RFFKRVLLLFTQDY
-58 VETAMFILFCTI
+58 VETALFILFCTI

-77 LLKKLLIKA
+77 ILKKLLVKA

-99 NLKQVLFNPLSI
+99 NLKQVLLNPLSI
-111 LMMLVFAVIVTLMS
+111 IMMLLFAVIVTLMS

-137 VAQAGCETNLTCMFM
+137 VAQAGRETNLTCMFM
-152 AGFRACKKALNPRNW
+152 AGFRACWKALNPRNW
-167 PIMLFILVLF
+167 PIMVFILVLV
-177 PLTKILPLSG
+177 PLTKLLPLSG

-216 WVLMLFLVIYL
+216 WVLILFLAVYI
-227 FSINN
+227 FSING
-232 FVLRKESFF
+232 FVLQKESFF
-241 KSCTKSRK
+241 KSCSKSRK
-249 LCKGHVVEVLLN
+249 LCKGHVIEVLLN
-261 LLILTAILNFAI
+261 MFLLTVILNFTI
-273 NSVSSIIVVNWE
+273 NSVSSIIVVNGE

-306 YTYALRQIL
+306 YTYALRQVL
-315 KSFVSPAINNAAL
+315 KSFLSPAINNAAL

-372 VIVGVI
+372 AIIGVM
-378 TYRYAYLF
+378 TYRYSYLF

-450 IAIHDITYEDLSK
+450 LAIHDVTYEDLSK
-463 IELGSWMPGEYEHV
+463 IELGPWMPGEYEHV
-477 KIATLRE
+477 HICTLRE

-492 GMSVQVELKGHPDD
+492 DMNVQVELKGHPAD
-506 KNFEENVLE
+506 KNFEENVIK
-515 VINSTGMH
+515 VINETGMH
-523 DDVMVICQDASRLER
+523 DNVMIIAQDASRLMR
-538 IMELDPTITKGYC
+538 VMEIDPTITKGYC

-569 IEESYVTPELVRAMH
+569 IEETYVTPELVRAMH

-633 SRACHI
+633 SRAAHI

>member
-1 MRLKRRI
+1 MKWRI
-8 FFVINVSEKGYLSV
+8 FIHIDRFPGKGIRM

-29 LLVKNHISDYFQNFG
+29 LILRRRIVEYFQGFG
-44 KFFKRVLLLFTQDY
+44 RFFKRVLLLFTQDY
-58 VETAMFILFCTI
+58 VETALFILFCTI

-77 LLKKLLIKA
+77 ILKKLLVKG

-99 NLKQVLFNPLSI
+99 NLKQVLLNPLSI
-111 LMMLVFAVIVTLMS
+111 IMMLLFAVIVTLMS

-137 VAQAGCETNLTCMFM
+137 VAQAGRETNLTCMFM
-152 AGFRACKKALNPRNW
+152 AGFRACWKALNPRNW
-167 PIMLFILVLF
+167 PIMVFILVLV
-177 PLTKILPLSG
+177 PLTKLLPLSG

-216 WVLMLFLVIYL
+216 WVLILFLAVYI
-227 FSINN
+227 FSING
-232 FVLRKESFF
+232 FVLQKESFF
-241 KSCTKSRK
+241 KSCSKSRK
-249 LCKGHVVEVLLN
+249 LCKGHVIEVLLN
-261 LLILTAILNFAI
+261 MFLLTVILNFTI
-273 NSVSSIIVVNWE
+273 NSVSSIIVVNGE

-306 YTYALRQIL
+306 YTYALRQVL
-315 KSFVSPAINNAAL
+315 KSFLSPAINNAAL

-372 VIVGVI
+372 AIIGVM
-378 TYRYAYLF
+378 TYRYSYLF

-450 IAIHDITYEDLSK
+450 LAIHDVTYEDLSK
-463 IELGSWMPGEYEHV
+463 IELGPWMPGEYEHV
-477 KIATLRE
+477 HICTLRE

-492 GMSVQVELKGHPDD
+492 DMNVQVELKGHPAD
-506 KNFEENVLE
+506 KNFEENVIK
-515 VINSTGMH
+515 VINETGMH
-523 DDVMVICQDASRLER
+523 DNVMIIAQDASRLMR
-538 IMELDPTITKGYC
+538 VMEIDPTITKGYC

-569 IEESYVTPELVRAMH
+569 IEETYVTPELVRAMH

-633 SRACHI
+633 SRAAHI

>member
-1 MRLKRRI
+1 M
-8 FFVINVSEKGYLSV
+8 

-29 LLVKNHISDYFQNFG
+29 LILRRRITEYFQGFG
-44 KFFKRVLLLFTQDY
+44 RFFKRVLLLFTQDY
-58 VETAMFILFCTI
+58 VETALFILFCTI

-77 LLKKLLIKA
+77 ILKKLLVKA

-99 NLKQVLFNPLSI
+99 NLKQVLLNPLSI
-111 LMMLVFAVIVTLMS
+111 IMMLLFAVIVTLMS

-137 VAQAGCETNLTCMFM
+137 VAQAGRETNLTCMFM
-152 AGFRACKKALNPRNW
+152 AGFRACWKALNPRNW
-167 PIMLFILVLF
+167 PIMVFILVLV
-177 PLTKILPLSG
+177 PLTKLLPLSG

-216 WVLMLFLVIYL
+216 WVLILFLAVYI
-227 FSINN
+227 FSING
-232 FVLRKESFF
+232 FVLQKESFF
-241 KSCTKSRK
+241 KSCSKSRK
-249 LCKGHVVEVLLN
+249 LCKGHVIEVLLN
-261 LLILTAILNFAI
+261 MFLLTVILNFAI
-273 NSVSSIIVVNWE
+273 NSVSSIIVVNGE

-306 YTYALRQIL
+306 YTYALRQVL
-315 KSFVSPAINNAAL
+315 KSFLSPAINNAAL

-358 RTVAFVVSLAVVSL
+358 RTVAFVVSLSVVSL
-372 VIVGVI
+372 AIIGVM
-378 TYRYAYLF
+378 TYRYSYLF

-450 IAIHDITYEDLSK
+450 LAIHDVTYEDLSK
-463 IELGSWMPGEYEHV
+463 IELGPWMPGEYEHV
-477 KIATLRE
+477 HICTLRE

-492 GMSVQVELKGHPDD
+492 DMNVQVELKGHPAD
-506 KNFEENVLE
+506 KNFEENVIK
-515 VINSTGMH
+515 VINETGMH
-523 DDVMVICQDASRLER
+523 DNVMIIAQDASRLMR
-538 IMELDPTITKGYC
+538 VMEIDPTITKGYC

-569 IEESYVTPELVRAMH
+569 IEETYVTPELVRAMH

-633 SRACHI
+633 SRAAHI

>member
-1 MRLKRRI
+1 M
-8 FFVINVSEKGYLSV
+8 

-29 LLVKNHISDYFQNFG
+29 LLLRKRIVEYFQGFG
-44 KFFKRVLLLFTQDY
+44 RFFKRVLLLFTQDY
-58 VETAMFILFCTI
+58 VETALFILFCTI

-77 LLKKLLIKA
+77 LLKKLLVKA

-99 NLKQVLFNPLSI
+99 NLTHVLLNPLSI
-111 LMMLVFAVIVTLMS
+111 IMMLIFAVVVTLLS

-137 VAQAGCETNLTCMFM
+137 VAQAGYETNLTCMFM
-152 AGFRACKKALNPRNW
+152 AGFRACRKALNPRNW
-167 PIMLFILVLF
+167 PIMVFILVLV
-177 PLTKILPLSG
+177 PLTKLLPLSG

-216 WVLMLFLVIYL
+216 WVLILFLAVYI
-227 FSINN
+227 FSING
-232 FVLRKESFF
+232 FVLQKESFF
-241 KSCTKSRK
+241 KSCSKSRR
-249 LCKGHVVEVLLN
+249 LCKGHVIEVIFNMFLL
-261 LLILTAILNFAI
+261 TVILNFTI
-273 NSVSSIIVVNWE
+273 NSISSILVVNGE
-285 ELMSFM
+285 ELMSFV

-315 KSFVSPAINNAAL
+315 KSFLSPAINNAAL

-339 TKKETVSS
+339 TKKETVSG
-347 EVHELKEYSMK
+347 EVRELKQFSMK
-358 RTVAFVVSLAVVSL
+358 RTVAFVVSLAVASGA
-372 VIVGVI
+372 IIGFMI
-378 TYRYAYLF
+378 YRYSYLF

-396 HRGDNVNAPEN
+396 HRRDNVNAPEN

-450 IAIHDITYEDLSK
+450 LAIHDVTYEDLSK
-463 IELGSWMPGEYEHV
+463 IELGPWMPGEYEHV
-477 KIATLRE
+477 HICTLRE
-484 ALELAKEN
+484 ALELANEN
-492 GMSVQVELKGHPDD
+492 DMNVQVELKGHPDD
-506 KNFEENVLE
+506 KDFEENVIS
-515 VINSTGMH
+515 VINETGMH
-523 DDVMVICQDASRLER
+523 DNVMIIAQDASRLMR
-538 IMELDPTITKGYC
+538 VMEIDPTITKGYC

-569 IEESYVTPELVRAMH
+569 IEETYVTPELVRAMH

-633 SRACHI
+633 SRAAHI

>member
-1 MRLKRRI
+1 M
-8 FFVINVSEKGYLSV
+8 

-29 LLVKNHISDYFQNFG
+29 LILRRRITEYFQGFG
-44 KFFKRVLLLFTQDY
+44 RFFKRVLLLFTQDY
-58 VETAMFILFCTI
+58 VETALFILFCTI

-77 LLKKLLIKA
+77 ILKKLLVKA

-99 NLKQVLFNPLSI
+99 NLKQVLLNPLSI
-111 LMMLVFAVIVTLMS
+111 IMMLLFAVIVTLMS

-137 VAQAGCETNLTCMFM
+137 VAQAGRETNLTCMFM
-152 AGFRACKKALNPRNW
+152 AGFRACWKALNPRNW
-167 PIMLFILVLF
+167 PIMVFILVLV
-177 PLTKILPLSG
+177 PLTKLLPLSG

-216 WVLMLFLVIYL
+216 WVLILFLAVYI
-227 FSINN
+227 FSING
-232 FVLRKESFF
+232 FVLQKESFF
-241 KSCTKSRK
+241 KSCSKSRK
-249 LCKGHVVEVLLN
+249 LCKGHVIEVLLN
-261 LLILTAILNFAI
+261 MFLLTVILNFTI
-273 NSVSSIIVVNWE
+273 NSVSSIIVVNGE

-306 YTYALRQIL
+306 YTYALRQVL
-315 KSFVSPAINNAAL
+315 KSFLSPAINNAAL

-372 VIVGVI
+372 AIIGVM
-378 TYRYAYLF
+378 TYRYSYLF

-438 HDSTIKRVTGRN
+438 HDSTTKRVTGRN
-450 IAIHDITYEDLSK
+450 LAIHDVTYEDLSK
-463 IELGSWMPGEYEHV
+463 IELGPWMPGEYEHV
-477 KIATLRE
+477 HICTLRE

-492 GMSVQVELKGHPDD
+492 DMNVQVELKGHPAD
-506 KNFEENVLE
+506 KNFEENIIK
-515 VINSTGMH
+515 VINETGMH
-523 DDVMVICQDASRLER
+523 DNVMIIAQDASRLMR
-538 IMELDPTITKGYC
+538 VMEIDPTITKGYC

-569 IEESYVTPELVRAMH
+569 IEETYVTPELVRAMH

-633 SRACHI
+633 SRAAHI

>member
-1 MRLKRRI
+1 M
-8 FFVINVSEKGYLSV
+8 

-29 LLVKNHISDYFQNFG
+29 LILRRRIIEYFQGFG
-44 KFFKRVLLLFTQDY
+44 RFFKRVLLLFTQDY
-58 VETAMFILFCTI
+58 VETALFILFCTI

-77 LLKKLLIKA
+77 ILKKLLVKG

-99 NLKQVLFNPLSI
+99 NLKQVLLNPLSI
-111 LMMLVFAVIVTLMS
+111 IMMLLFAVIVTLMS

-137 VAQAGCETNLTCMFM
+137 VAQAGRETNLTCMFM
-152 AGFRACKKALNPRNW
+152 AGFRACWKALNPRNW
-167 PIMLFILVLF
+167 PIMVFILVLV
-177 PLTKILPLSG
+177 PLTKLLPLSG

-216 WVLMLFLVIYL
+216 WVLILFLAVYI
-227 FSINN
+227 FSING
-232 FVLRKESFF
+232 FVLQKESFF
-241 KSCTKSRK
+241 KSCSKSRK
-249 LCKGHVVEVLLN
+249 LCKGHVIEVLLN
-261 LLILTAILNFAI
+261 MFLLTVILNFAI
-273 NSVSSIIVVNWE
+273 NSVSSIIVVNGE

-306 YTYALRQIL
+306 YTYALRQVL
-315 KSFVSPAINNAAL
+315 KSFLSPAINNAAL

-339 TKKETVSS
+339 TMKETVSS
-347 EVHELKEYSMK
+347 EVRELKQFSMK

-372 VIVGVI
+372 AIIGVM
-378 TYRYAYLF
+378 TYRYSYLF

-450 IAIHDITYEDLSK
+450 LAIHDVTYEDLSK
-463 IELGSWMPGEYEHV
+463 IELGPWMPGEYEHV
-477 KIATLRE
+477 HICTLKE

-492 GMSVQVELKGHPDD
+492 DMNVQVELKGHPAD
-506 KNFEENVLE
+506 KNFEENVIK
-515 VINSTGMH
+515 VINETGMH
-523 DDVMVICQDASRLER
+523 DNVMIIAQDASRLMR
-538 IMELDPTITKGYC
+538 VMEIDPTITKGYC

-569 IEESYVTPELVRAMH
+569 IEETYVTPELVRAMH

-633 SRACHI
+633 SRAAHI

>member
-1 MRLKRRI
+1 M
-8 FFVINVSEKGYLSV
+8 

-29 LLVKNHISDYFQNFG
+29 LLLRKRIVEYFQGFG
-44 KFFKRVLLLFTQDY
+44 RFFKRVLLLFTQDY
-58 VETAMFILFCTI
+58 VETALFILFCTI

-77 LLKKLLIKA
+77 LLKKLLVKA

-99 NLKQVLFNPLSI
+99 NLTHVLLNPLSI
-111 LMMLVFAVIVTLMS
+111 IMMLIFAVVVTLLS

-137 VAQAGCETNLTCMFM
+137 VAQAGYETNLTCMFM
-152 AGFRACKKALNPRNW
+152 AGFRACRKALNPRNW
-167 PIMLFILVLF
+167 PIMVFILVLV
-177 PLTKILPLSG
+177 PLTKLLPLSG

-216 WVLMLFLVIYL
+216 WVLILFLAVYI
-227 FSINN
+227 FSING
-232 FVLRKESFF
+232 FVLQKESFF
-241 KSCTKSRK
+241 KSCSKSRR
-249 LCKGHVVEVLLN
+249 LCKGHVIEVIFNMFLL
-261 LLILTAILNFAI
+261 TVILNFTI
-273 NSVSSIIVVNWE
+273 NSISSILVVNGE
-285 ELMSFM
+285 ELMSFV

-315 KSFVSPAINNAAL
+315 KSFLSPAINNAAL

-339 TKKETVSS
+339 TKKETVSG
-347 EVHELKEYSMK
+347 EVRELKQFSMK
-358 RTVAFVVSLAVVSL
+358 RTVAFVVSLAVASGA
-372 VIVGVI
+372 IIGFMI
-378 TYRYAYLF
+378 YRYSYLF

-450 IAIHDITYEDLSK
+450 LAIHDVTYEDLSK
-463 IELGSWMPGEYEHV
+463 IELGPWMPGEYEHV
-477 KIATLRE
+477 HICTLRE

-492 GMSVQVELKGHPDD
+492 DMNVQVELKGHPDD
-506 KNFEENVLE
+506 KNFEENVIS
-515 VINSTGMH
+515 VINETGMH
-523 DDVMVICQDASRLER
+523 DNVMIIAQDASRLMR
-538 IMELDPTITKGYC
+538 VMEIDPTITKGYC

-569 IEESYVTPELVRAMH
+569 IEETYVTPELVRAMH

-633 SRACHI
+633 SRAAHI

>member
-1 MRLKRRI
+1 M
-8 FFVINVSEKGYLSV
+8 

-29 LLVKNHISDYFQNFG
+29 LLLKNRIVEYFQGFG
-44 KFFKRVLLLFTQDY
+44 RFFKRVLLLFTQDY
-58 VETAMFILFCTI
+58 VETALFILFCTI

-77 LLKKLLIKA
+77 ILKRLLVKA

-99 NLKQVLFNPLSI
+99 NLTHVLLNPLSI
-111 LMMLVFAVIVTLMS
+111 IMMLIFAVVVTLLS

-137 VAQAGCETNLTCMFM
+137 VAQAGYETNLTCMFM
-152 AGFRACKKALNPRNW
+152 AGFRACRKALNPRNW
-167 PIMLFILVLF
+167 PIMVFILVLV
-177 PLTKILPLSG
+177 PLTKLLPLSG

-216 WVLMLFLVIYL
+216 WVLILFLAVYI
-227 FSINN
+227 FSING
-232 FVLRKESFF
+232 FVLQKESFF
-241 KSCTKSRK
+241 KSCSKSRK
-249 LCKGHVVEVLLN
+249 LCKGHVIEVIFNMFLL
-261 LLILTAILNFAI
+261 TVILNFTI
-273 NSVSSIIVVNWE
+273 NSISSILVVNGE
-285 ELMSFM
+285 ELMSFV

-315 KSFVSPAINNAAL
+315 KSFLSPAINNAAL

-334 FLDDK
+334 FMDDK
-339 TKKETVSS
+339 TKKETVSA
-347 EVHELKEYSMK
+347 EVRELKHFSMK
-358 RTVAFVVSLAVVSL
+358 RTVAFVVSLAVVS
-372 VIVGVI
+372 VAIIGVM
-378 TYRYAYLF
+378 TYRYSYLF

-438 HDSTIKRVTGRN
+438 HDSSIKRVTGRN
-450 IAIHDITYEDLSK
+450 LAIHDVTYEDLSK
-463 IELGSWMPGEYEHV
+463 IELGPWMPGEYEHV
-477 KIATLRE
+477 HICTLRE

-492 GMSVQVELKGHPDD
+492 NMNVQVELKGHPAD
-506 KNFEENVLE
+506 KNFEENVLN
-515 VINSTGMH
+515 VINETGMH
-523 DDVMVICQDASRLER
+523 DNVMIIAQDASRLMR
-538 IMELDPTITKGYC
+538 VMEIDPTITKGYC

-569 IEESYVTPELVRAMH
+569 IEETYVTPELVRAMH
-584 EKGIKVFCWTVDL
+584 EKGIKVFCWTVDI

-633 SRACHI
+633 SRAAHI

>member
-1 MRLKRRI
+1 M
-8 FFVINVSEKGYLSV
+8 

-29 LLVKNHISDYFQNFG
+29 AILKRHVADYFQGFG
-44 KFFKRVLLLFTQDY
+44 HFFKRVLLLFTQDY
-58 VETAMFILFCTI
+58 VETALFILFCTI
-70 ITAATTS
+70 ITASATS
-77 LLKKLLIKA
+77 ILKKLLVKA

-111 LMMLVFAVIVTLMS
+111 LMMLIFAVIVTLMS

-152 AGFRACKKALNPRNW
+152 AGFRACKKALHPRNW
-167 PIMLFILVLF
+167 PIMIFILVLF
-177 PLTKILPLSG
+177 PLTKLLPLSG
-187 STFKLI
+187 STFKII

-209 VLYYVLY
+209 VLYIVLY
-216 WVLMLFLVIYL
+216 WVLILFLAVYI
-227 FSINN
+227 FSVNG
-232 FVLRKESFF
+232 FVLQKDSFF
-241 KSCTKSRK
+241 KSCSKSRK
-249 LCKGHVVEVLLN
+249 LCKGHVIEVLLN
-261 LLILTAILNFAI
+261 MFILTLILNFAI
-273 NSVSSIIVVNWE
+273 NSVSSILVVNSE
-285 ELMSFM
+285 ELMSFL

-315 KSFVSPAINNAAL
+315 KSFLSPAINNAAL

-339 TKKETVSS
+339 TKKETVSN
-347 EVHELKEYSMK
+347 EVHQLKQYSMK
-358 RTVAFVVSLAVVSL
+358 RTVAFVVSLAVLSL
-372 VIVGVI
+372 IIIGAM
-378 TYRYAYLF
+378 TYRYSYLF

-407 TMPAFELAASE
+407 TMPSFELAASE

-450 IAIHDITYEDLSK
+450 LAIHDVTYEELSR
-463 IELGSWMPGEYEHV
+463 IELGPWMPGEYEHV
-477 KIATLRE
+477 HICTLRE

-492 GMSVQVELKGHPDD
+492 DMNVQVELKGHADD
-506 KNFEENVLE
+506 KNFEENVLA
-515 VINSTGMH
+515 VINETGMH
-523 DDVMVICQDASRLER
+523 DNVMVICQDASRLQR

-633 SRACHI
+633 ARAAHI

>member
-1 MRLKRRI
+1 M
-8 FFVINVSEKGYLSV
+8 

-29 LLVKNHISDYFQNFG
+29 MMFKRRVAEYFQGFG
-44 KFFKRVLLLFTQDY
+44 HFFKRVLLLFTQDY
-58 VETAMFILFCTI
+58 VETALFLLFCTI
-70 ITAATTS
+70 ITAASTS
-77 LLKKLLIKA
+77 LLKKLLVKA
-86 MMLVS
+86 MMWVS

-99 NLKQVLFNPLSI
+99 NLRQVLLNPLSI
-111 LMMLVFAVIVTLMS
+111 IMMLIFAVIVTLMS

-137 VAQAGCETNLTCMFM
+137 VAQAGRETNLTCMFM
-152 AGFRACKKALNPRNW
+152 AGFRACLKALNPRNW
-167 PIMLFILVLF
+167 PIMIFILVLF
-177 PLTKILPLSG
+177 PLTKLLPLSG

-209 VLYYVLY
+209 VLYIVLY
-216 WVLMLFLVIYL
+216 WILILFLAVYI
-227 FSINN
+227 FSVNG
-232 FVLRKESFF
+232 FVLQKESFF
-241 KSCTKSRK
+241 KSCSKSRK
-249 LCKGHVVEVLLN
+249 LCKGHVIEVLLN
-261 LLILTAILNFAI
+261 MFLLTVILNFAI
-273 NSVSSIIVVNWE
+273 NSVSSILVVNGE

-315 KSFVSPAINNAAL
+315 KSFLSPAINNAAL

-339 TKKETVSS
+339 TKKETVSG
-347 EVHELKEYSMK
+347 EVHKLKEYSMK

-372 VIVGVI
+372 GIIGFM
-378 TYRYAYLF
+378 TYRYSYLF

-425 DVHQTSDGVIVCN
+425 DVHQTKDGVIVCN

-450 IAIHDITYEDLSK
+450 IAIHDATYEELSR
-463 IELGSWMPGEYEHV
+463 IELGPWMPGEYEHV
-477 KIATLRE
+477 HICTLRE

-492 GMSVQVELKGHPDD
+492 DMNVQVELKGHASD
-506 KNFEENVLE
+506 KNFEENVIA
-515 VINSTGMH
+515 VINETGMH
-523 DDVMVICQDASRLER
+523 DNVMIIAQDASRLQR
-538 IMELDPTITKGYC
+538 VMEIDPTITKGYC
-551 MVIAVGDLNDI
+551 MVIAVGDLYDI

-633 SRACHI
+633 SRAAHI

>member
-1 MRLKRRI
+1 MKRRI
-8 FFVINVSEKGYLSV
+8 FIHIDRFPGKGIRM

-29 LLVKNHISDYFQNFG
+29 LILRRRITEYFQGFG
-44 KFFKRVLLLFTQDY
+44 RFFKRVLLLFTQDY
-58 VETAMFILFCTI
+58 VETALFILFCTI

-77 LLKKLLIKA
+77 ILKKLLVKA

-99 NLKQVLFNPLSI
+99 NLKQVLLNPLSI
-111 LMMLVFAVIVTLMS
+111 IMMLLFAVIVTLMS

-137 VAQAGCETNLTCMFM
+137 VAQAGRETNLTCMFM
-152 AGFRACKKALNPRNW
+152 AGFRACWKALNPRNW
-167 PIMLFILVLF
+167 PIMVFILVLV
-177 PLTKILPLSG
+177 PLTKLLPLSG

-216 WVLMLFLVIYL
+216 WVLILFLAVYI
-227 FSINN
+227 FSING
-232 FVLRKESFF
+232 FVLQKESFF
-241 KSCTKSRK
+241 KSCSKSRK
-249 LCKGHVVEVLLN
+249 LCKGHVIEVLLN
-261 LLILTAILNFAI
+261 MFLLTVILNFAI
-273 NSVSSIIVVNWE
+273 NSVSSIIVVNGE

-306 YTYALRQIL
+306 YTYALRQVL
-315 KSFVSPAINNAAL
+315 KSFLSPAINNAAL

-372 VIVGVI
+372 AIIGVM
-378 TYRYAYLF
+378 TYRYSYLF

-450 IAIHDITYEDLSK
+450 LAIHDVTYEDLSK
-463 IELGSWMPGEYEHV
+463 IELGPWMPGEYEHV
-477 KIATLRE
+477 HICTLRE
-484 ALELAKEN
+484 ALELAKGN
-492 GMSVQVELKGHPDD
+492 DMNVQIELKGHPAD
-506 KNFEENVLE
+506 KNFEENVIK
-515 VINSTGMH
+515 VINETGMH
-523 DDVMVICQDASRLER
+523 DNVMIIAQDASRLMR
-538 IMELDPTITKGYC
+538 VMEIDPTITKGYC

-569 IEESYVTPELVRAMH
+569 IEETYVTPELVRAMH

-633 SRACHI
+633 SRAAHI

>member
-1 MRLKRRI
+1 M
-8 FFVINVSEKGYLSV
+8 

-29 LLVKNHISDYFQNFG
+29 LLLKNRIVEYFQGFG
-44 KFFKRVLLLFTQDY
+44 RFFKRVLLLFTQDY
-58 VETAMFILFCTI
+58 VETALFILFCTI

-77 LLKKLLIKA
+77 ILKRLLVKA

-99 NLKQVLFNPLSI
+99 NLTHVLLNPLSI
-111 LMMLVFAVIVTLMS
+111 IMMLIFAVVVTLLS

-137 VAQAGCETNLTCMFM
+137 VAQAGYETNLTCMFM
-152 AGFRACKKALNPRNW
+152 AGFRACRKALNPRNW
-167 PIMLFILVLF
+167 PIMVFILVLV
-177 PLTKILPLSG
+177 PLTKLLPLSG

-216 WVLMLFLVIYL
+216 WVLILFLAVYI
-227 FSINN
+227 FSING
-232 FVLRKESFF
+232 FVLQKESFF
-241 KSCTKSRK
+241 KSCSKSRK
-249 LCKGHVVEVLLN
+249 LCKGHVIEVIFNMFLL
-261 LLILTAILNFAI
+261 TVILNFTI
-273 NSVSSIIVVNWE
+273 NSISSILVVNGE
-285 ELMSFM
+285 ELMSFV

-315 KSFVSPAINNAAL
+315 KSFLSPAINNAAL

-334 FLDDK
+334 FMDDK
-339 TKKETVSS
+339 TKKETVSA
-347 EVHELKEYSMK
+347 EVRELKHFSMK
-358 RTVAFVVSLAVVSL
+358 RTVAFVVSLAVVS
-372 VIVGVI
+372 VAIIGVM
-378 TYRYAYLF
+378 TYRYSYLF

-438 HDSTIKRVTGRN
+438 HDSSIKRVTGRN
-450 IAIHDITYEDLSK
+450 LAIHDVTYEDLSK
-463 IELGSWMPGEYEHV
+463 IELGPWMPGEYEHV
-477 KIATLRE
+477 HICTLRE

-492 GMSVQVELKGHPDD
+492 DMNVQVELKGHPAD
-506 KNFEENVLE
+506 KNFEENVIN
-515 VINSTGMH
+515 VINETGMH
-523 DDVMVICQDASRLER
+523 DNVMIIAQDASRLMR
-538 IMELDPTITKGYC
+538 VMEIDPTITKGYC
-551 MVIAVGDLNDI
+551 MVIAVGNLNDI

-569 IEESYVTPELVRAMH
+569 IEETYVTPELVRAMH

-633 SRACHI
+633 SRIAHI
-639 LMHMIANMDK
+639 LMHLIANMDK

>member
-1 MRLKRRI
+1 M
-8 FFVINVSEKGYLSV
+8 

-29 LLVKNHISDYFQNFG
+29 MILKRRVAELFQSFG
-44 KFFKRVLLLFTQDY
+44 QFFKRVLLLFTQDY
-58 VETAMFILFCTI
+58 VETALFIIFCTI
-70 ITAATTS
+70 INAAATS
-77 LLKKLLIKA
+77 LLKKLLVKA

-91 GVTYIAPV
+91 GETYIAPV
-99 NLKQVLFNPLSI
+99 NLNKVLLNPLSI
-111 LMMLVFAVIVTLMS
+111 IMMLIFAVIVTLMS

-152 AGFRACKKALNPRNW
+152 AGFRACWKALNPRNW
-167 PIMLFILVLF
+167 PIMIFILVLF
-177 PLTKILPLSG
+177 PLTKLLPLSG
-187 STFKLI
+187 STFKLV

-209 VLYYVLY
+209 ILYIFLY
-216 WVLMLFLVIYL
+216 WVLILFLAVYI
-227 FSINN
+227 FSVNG
-232 FVLRKESFF
+232 FVLQKESFF
-241 KSCTKSRK
+241 KSCSKSRK
-249 LCKGHVVEVLLN
+249 LCKGHVIEVLFN
-261 LLILTAILNFAI
+261 MFLLTVILNFAI
-273 NSVSSIIVVNWE
+273 NSISSILVVNGE
-285 ELMSFM
+285 ELMSFV

-306 YTYALRQIL
+306 YTYALRQVL
-315 KSFVSPAINNAAL
+315 KSFLSPAINNAAL

-347 EVHELKEYSMK
+347 EVHQLKNFSMK
-358 RTVAFVVSLAVVSL
+358 RTIAFVVSLAFVSL
-372 VIVGVI
+372 GIIGFM
-378 TYRYAYLF
+378 TYRYSYLF

-450 IAIHDITYEDLSK
+450 LAIHDVTYEDLSK
-463 IELGSWMPGEYEHV
+463 IELGPWMPGEYEHV
-477 KIATLRE
+477 HICTLRE

-492 GMSVQVELKGHPDD
+492 DMNVQVELKGHPAD
-506 KNFEENVLE
+506 KNFEENVLA
-515 VINSTGMH
+515 VINETGMH
-523 DDVMVICQDASRLER
+523 DNVMVIAQDASRLKR

-633 SRACHI
+633 SRAVHI
-639 LMHMIANMDK
+639 LMHMIATMDK

>member
-1 MRLKRRI
+1 M
-8 FFVINVSEKGYLSV
+8 

-29 LLVKNHISDYFQNFG
+29 LILRRRVAELFQSFG
-44 KFFKRVLLLFTQDY
+44 QFFKRVLLLFTQDY
-58 VETAMFILFCTI
+58 VETALFILFCTI
-70 ITAATTS
+70 ITAAATS
-77 LLKKLLIKA
+77 LLKKLLVKA

-91 GVTYIAPV
+91 GETYIAPV
-99 NLKQVLFNPLSI
+99 NLNKVLLNPLSI
-111 LMMLVFAVIVTLMS
+111 IMMLLFAVIVTLMS

-137 VAQAGCETNLTCMFM
+137 VAQAGRETNLTCMFM
-152 AGFRACKKALNPRNW
+152 AGFRACWKALNPRNW
-167 PIMLFILVLF
+167 PIMIFILVLF
-177 PLTKILPLSG
+177 PLTKLLPLSG
-187 STFKLI
+187 STFKLV

-209 VLYYVLY
+209 ILYFVLY
-216 WVLMLFLVIYL
+216 WVLILFLAVYI
-227 FSINN
+227 FSVNG
-232 FVLRKESFF
+232 FVLQKESFF
-241 KSCTKSRK
+241 KSCSKSRK
-249 LCKGHVVEVLLN
+249 LCKGHVIEVMFNMFLL
-261 LLILTAILNFAI
+261 TVILNFAI
-273 NSVSSIIVVNWE
+273 NSVSSVLVVNGE
-285 ELMSFM
+285 ELMSFV

-315 KSFVSPAINNAAL
+315 KSFLSPAINNAAL

-358 RTVAFVVSLAVVSL
+358 RTIAFVVSLAVVSAG
-372 VIVGVI
+372 IIGFM
-378 TYRYAYLF
+378 TYRYSYLF

-450 IAIHDITYEDLSK
+450 IAIHDATYEELSK
-463 IELGSWMPGEYEHV
+463 IELGPWMPGEYEHV
-477 KIATLRE
+477 HICTLRE

-492 GMSVQVELKGHPDD
+492 DMNVQVELKGHAAD
-506 KNFEENVLE
+506 KNFEENVLA
-515 VINSTGMH
+515 VINETGMH
-523 DDVMVICQDASRLER
+523 DNVMIIAQDASRLQR

-551 MVIAVGDLNDI
+551 MVIAVGDLYDI

-633 SRACHI
+633 SRTAHI

>member
-1 MRLKRRI
+1 M
-8 FFVINVSEKGYLSV
+8 

-29 LLVKNHISDYFQNFG
+29 LILRRRITEYFQGFG
-44 KFFKRVLLLFTQDY
+44 RFFKRVLLLFTQDY
-58 VETAMFILFCTI
+58 VETALFILFCTI

-77 LLKKLLIKA
+77 ILKKLLVKA

-99 NLKQVLFNPLSI
+99 NLKQVLLNPLSI
-111 LMMLVFAVIVTLMS
+111 IMMLLFAVIVTLMS

-137 VAQAGCETNLTCMFM
+137 VAQAGRETNLTCMFM
-152 AGFRACKKALNPRNW
+152 AGFRACWKALNPRNW
-167 PIMLFILVLF
+167 PIMVFILVLV
-177 PLTKILPLSG
+177 PLTKLLPLSG

-216 WVLMLFLVIYL
+216 WVLILFLAVYI
-227 FSINN
+227 FSING
-232 FVLRKESFF
+232 FVLQKESFF
-241 KSCTKSRK
+241 KSCSKSRK
-249 LCKGHVVEVLLN
+249 LCKGHVIEVLLN
-261 LLILTAILNFAI
+261 MFLLTVILNFTI
-273 NSVSSIIVVNWE
+273 NSVSSIIVVNGE

-306 YTYALRQIL
+306 YTYALRQVL
-315 KSFVSPAINNAAL
+315 KSFLSPAINNAAL

-372 VIVGVI
+372 AIIGVM
-378 TYRYAYLF
+378 TYRYSYLF

-450 IAIHDITYEDLSK
+450 LAIHDATYEDLSK
-463 IELGSWMPGEYEHV
+463 IELGPWMPGEYEHV
-477 KIATLRE
+477 HICTLRE

-492 GMSVQVELKGHPDD
+492 DMNVQVELKGHPAD
-506 KNFEENVLE
+506 KNFEENVIK
-515 VINSTGMH
+515 VINETGMH
-523 DDVMVICQDASRLER
+523 DNVMIIAQDASRLMR
-538 IMELDPTITKGYC
+538 VMEIDPTITKGYC

-569 IEESYVTPELVRAMH
+569 IEETYVTPELVRAMH

-633 SRACHI
+633 SRAAHI

>member
-1 MRLKRRI
+1 M
-8 FFVINVSEKGYLSV
+8 

-29 LLVKNHISDYFQNFG
+29 LLLKNRIVEYFQGFG
-44 KFFKRVLLLFTQDY
+44 RFFKRVLLLFTQDY
-58 VETAMFILFCTI
+58 VETALFILFCTI

-77 LLKKLLIKA
+77 ILKRLLVKA

-99 NLKQVLFNPLSI
+99 NLTHVLLNPLSI
-111 LMMLVFAVIVTLMS
+111 IMMLIFAVVVTLLS

-137 VAQAGCETNLTCMFM
+137 VAQAGYETNLTCMFM
-152 AGFRACKKALNPRNW
+152 AGFRACRKALNPRNW
-167 PIMLFILVLF
+167 PIMVFILVLV
-177 PLTKILPLSG
+177 PLTKLLPLSG

-216 WVLMLFLVIYL
+216 WVLILFLAVYI
-227 FSINN
+227 FSING
-232 FVLRKESFF
+232 FVLQKESFF
-241 KSCTKSRK
+241 KSCSKSRK
-249 LCKGHVVEVLLN
+249 LCKGHVIEVIFNMFLL
-261 LLILTAILNFAI
+261 TVILNFTI
-273 NSVSSIIVVNWE
+273 NSISSILVVNGE
-285 ELMSFM
+285 ELMSFV

-315 KSFVSPAINNAAL
+315 KSFLSPAINNAAL

-339 TKKETVSS
+339 TKKETVSA
-347 EVHELKEYSMK
+347 EVRELKHFSMK
-358 RTVAFVVSLAVVSL
+358 RTVAFVVSLAVVS
-372 VIVGVI
+372 VAIIGVM
-378 TYRYAYLF
+378 TYRYSYLF

-450 IAIHDITYEDLSK
+450 LAIHDVTYEDLSK
-463 IELGSWMPGEYEHV
+463 IELGPWMPGEYEHV
-477 KIATLRE
+477 HICTLRE

-492 GMSVQVELKGHPDD
+492 DMNVQVELKGHPAD
-506 KNFEENVLE
+506 KNFEENVIN
-515 VINSTGMH
+515 VINETGMH
-523 DDVMVICQDASRLER
+523 DNVMIIAQDASRLMR
-538 IMELDPTITKGYC
+538 VMEIDPTITKGYC

-569 IEESYVTPELVRAMH
+569 IEETYVTPELVRAMH

-633 SRACHI
+633 SRIAHI

>member
-1 MRLKRRI
+1 MKRRI
-8 FFVINVSEKGYLSV
+8 FIHIDRFPGKGIRM

-29 LLVKNHISDYFQNFG
+29 LILRRRITEYFQGFG
-44 KFFKRVLLLFTQDY
+44 RFFKRVLLLFTQDY
-58 VETAMFILFCTI
+58 VETALFILFCTI

-77 LLKKLLIKA
+77 ILKKLLVKA

-99 NLKQVLFNPLSI
+99 NLKQVLLNPLSI
-111 LMMLVFAVIVTLMS
+111 IMMLLFAVIVTLMS

-137 VAQAGCETNLTCMFM
+137 VAQAGRETNLTCMFM
-152 AGFRACKKALNPRNW
+152 AGFRACWKALNPRNW
-167 PIMLFILVLF
+167 PIMVFILVLV
-177 PLTKILPLSG
+177 PLTKLLPLSG

-216 WVLMLFLVIYL
+216 WVLILFLAVYI
-227 FSINN
+227 FSING
-232 FVLRKESFF
+232 FVLQKESFF
-241 KSCTKSRK
+241 KSCSKSRK
-249 LCKGHVVEVLLN
+249 LCKGHVIEVLLN
-261 LLILTAILNFAI
+261 MFLLTVILNFAI
-273 NSVSSIIVVNWE
+273 NSVSSIIVVNGE

-306 YTYALRQIL
+306 YTYALRQVL
-315 KSFVSPAINNAAL
+315 KSFLSPAINNAAL

-358 RTVAFVVSLAVVSL
+358 RTVAFVVSLSVVSL
-372 VIVGVI
+372 AIIGVM
-378 TYRYAYLF
+378 TYRYSYLF

-450 IAIHDITYEDLSK
+450 LAIHDVTYEDLSK
-463 IELGSWMPGEYEHV
+463 IELGPWMPGEYEHV
-477 KIATLRE
+477 HICTLRE

-492 GMSVQVELKGHPDD
+492 DMNVQVELKGHPAD
-506 KNFEENVLE
+506 KNFEENVIK
-515 VINSTGMH
+515 VINETGMH
-523 DDVMVICQDASRLER
+523 DNVMIIAQDASRLMR
-538 IMELDPTITKGYC
+538 VMEIDPTITKGYC

-569 IEESYVTPELVRAMH
+569 IEETYVTPELVRAMH

-633 SRACHI
+633 SRAAHI

>member
-1 MRLKRRI
+1 MKRRI
-8 FFVINVSEKGYLSV
+8 FIHIDRFGEGFIRM

-29 LLVKNHISDYFQNFG
+29 LLLKNRIVEYFQGFG
-44 KFFKRVLLLFTQDY
+44 RFFKRVLLLFTQDY
-58 VETAMFILFCTI
+58 VETALFILFCTI

-77 LLKKLLIKA
+77 ILKRLLVKA

-99 NLKQVLFNPLSI
+99 NLTHVLLNPLSI
-111 LMMLVFAVIVTLMS
+111 IMMLIFAVVVTLLS

-137 VAQAGCETNLTCMFM
+137 VAQAGYETNLTCMFM
-152 AGFRACKKALNPRNW
+152 AGFRACRKALNPRNW
-167 PIMLFILVLF
+167 PIMVFILVLV
-177 PLTKILPLSG
+177 PLTKLLPLSG

-216 WVLMLFLVIYL
+216 WVLILFLAVYI
-227 FSINN
+227 FSING
-232 FVLRKESFF
+232 FVLQKESFF
-241 KSCTKSRK
+241 KSCSKSRK
-249 LCKGHVVEVLLN
+249 LCKGHVIEVIFNMFLL
-261 LLILTAILNFAI
+261 TVILNFTI
-273 NSVSSIIVVNWE
+273 NSISSILVVNGE
-285 ELMSFM
+285 ELMSFV

-315 KSFVSPAINNAAL
+315 KSFLSPAINNAAL

-334 FLDDK
+334 FMDDK
-339 TKKETVSS
+339 TKKETVSA
-347 EVHELKEYSMK
+347 EVRELKHFSMK
-358 RTVAFVVSLAVVSL
+358 RTVAFVVSLAVVS
-372 VIVGVI
+372 VAIIGVM
-378 TYRYAYLF
+378 TYRYSYLF

-438 HDSTIKRVTGRN
+438 HDSSIKRVTGRN
-450 IAIHDITYEDLSK
+450 LAIHDVTYEDLSK
-463 IELGSWMPGEYEHV
+463 IELGPWMPGEYEHV
-477 KIATLRE
+477 HICTLRE

-492 GMSVQVELKGHPDD
+492 DMNVQVELKGHPAD
-506 KNFEENVLE
+506 KNFEENVIN
-515 VINSTGMH
+515 VINETGMH
-523 DDVMVICQDASRLER
+523 DNVMIIAQDASRLMR
-538 IMELDPTITKGYC
+538 VMEIDPTITKGYC

-569 IEESYVTPELVRAMH
+569 IEETYVTPELVRAMH

-633 SRACHI
+633 SRIAHI